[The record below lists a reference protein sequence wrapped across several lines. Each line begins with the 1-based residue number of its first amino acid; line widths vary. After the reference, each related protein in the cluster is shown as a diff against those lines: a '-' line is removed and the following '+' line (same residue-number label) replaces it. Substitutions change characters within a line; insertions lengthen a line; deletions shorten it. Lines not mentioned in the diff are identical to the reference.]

1 MGLEEVISN
10 GAAAK
15 EAKWCSMTFLIN
27 RNRIDVPRVPSQ
39 ARCPVY
45 ENKGWSGRCGR
56 KTNTKKSDL
65 TSALKPKLKTSAN
78 CGCQWQIGPFTFMG
92 VVRAPPISCA
102 IGFWKCVEQNPFSEL
117 IYSRWGSCHKMP
129 IICFELLRLNLPVHL
144 LLQVEQTSVRASRW
158 DFSPLDIVFLPPNPV
173 NHLLWFYTTSLA

>member
-1 MGLEEVISN
+1 
-10 GAAAK
+10 
-15 EAKWCSMTFLIN
+15 MTFHDLSDQQGPYWCAMYALPGSLPSLWKQRLIEVLWYKDQHKN
-27 RNRIDVPRVPSQ
+27 V
-39 ARCPVY
+39 
-45 ENKGWSGRCGR
+45 
-56 KTNTKKSDL
+56 DL

-78 CGCQWQIGPFTFMG
+78 CGSQLQIGPCMSISQRTFAFMG
-92 VVRAPPISCA
+92 VMWAPPISCA

-129 IICFELLRLNLPVHL
+129 IICFELQRLNLPVHL